1 MELKKKIEKVINL
14 KILNRNLEKI
24 EKNYFNFFQ
33 AVFKLDERG
42 SPISAPFSV
51 SLDPVSSNAQKFSQ

>member
-1 MELKKKIEKVINL
+1 MDKRHRFRILNANFKKIEK
-14 KILNRNLEKI
+14 I
-24 EKNYFNFFQ
+24 ESVLIQ
-33 AVFKLDERG
+33 AVFELDERG